1 MISNPQLL
9 REYKARMLKTLN
21 DYAGVAARET
31 QLLTDFQ
38 INYLPA
44 ARLEDVQQVLMAIKN
59 DGNAERRLD
68 DHRGWLWVIT
78 PSGHRVAERLIL
90 EDD

>member
-31 QLLTDFQ
+31 QLLP
-38 INYLPA
+38 I
-44 ARLEDVQQVLMAIKN
+44 
-59 DGNAERRLD
+59 
-68 DHRGWLWVIT
+68 
-78 PSGHRVAERLIL
+78 SRLITCHPPAWRMCSRC
-90 EDD
+90 